1 MEVTR
6 YLFQS
11 TSTSQVQIGTP
22 DPSVKQEAK
31 AKEQTDQLAKDTN
44 IALQKADDFVK
55 TQSKPVQ
62 PQVNLVEKVQASKN
76 IEPSQATQEDQIVE
90 DLKGI
95 ETSRADDVEKKR
107 NIWER
112 GKGDLESMRNNI
124 WSRRTDETNNIW
136 AGSSMGNFTN
146 IWLKNNDDS

>member
-44 IALQKADDFVK
+44 EALQKADDFVK
-55 TQSKPVQ
+55 TQSKSVQ
-62 PQVNLVEKVQASKN
+62 PQVNLVDNAQASKK
-76 IEPSQATQEDQIVE
+76 IEPSLATQENQAVE
-90 DLKGI
+90 DLKGT

-136 AGSSMGNFTN
+136 ARSSMGNFTN